1 MADGRKAP
9 ICVIKIDRDEM
20 GHPWEA
26 SYTFPTNLTSGGFPL
41 MVDVQGQEHVASV
54 GCLVS
59 DGHRTYA
66 LTNRHVAGEPGT
78 PIYSLIG
85 NNRIQIGRAT
95 KHILT
100 RKAFSDVYQGWPA
113 KNVYIDLDAALI
125 DIDDVNRWTTQIYGV
140 GRSASSPTSPLI
152 TSRYV

>member
-85 NNRIQIGRAT
+85 NNKIQIGRAT

-125 DIDDVNRWTTQIYGV
+125 DIDAVMKHSVNG
-140 GRSASSPTSPLI
+140 GCCAAA
-152 TSRYV
+152 